1 MSNPMSI
8 DRMGTDGGRWREPAP
23 ALESGP
29 EGVMGAVTAP
39 PGTGAGVADAP
50 GASRAG

>member
-1 MSNPMSI
+1 MSI
-8 DRMGTDGGRWREPAP
+8 DRMGTGRW
-23 ALESGP
+23 P